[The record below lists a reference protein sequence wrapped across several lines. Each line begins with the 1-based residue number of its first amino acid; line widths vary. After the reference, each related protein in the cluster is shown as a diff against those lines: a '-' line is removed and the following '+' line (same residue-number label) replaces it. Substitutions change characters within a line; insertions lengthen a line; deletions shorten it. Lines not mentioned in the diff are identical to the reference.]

1 MQTIIKFLANGGKV
15 HVSFVT
21 FLHFLDLVSFKLI
34 SDWPAVATTNVNAT
48 SIPSVARPTKISQN
62 SYRSKFKVFLQ
73 PKNVKTGHTGKRN
86 LKPKPDRNFS
96 A

>member
-1 MQTIIKFLANGGKV
+1 MQTIIQFLANGGKV

-21 FLHFLDLVSFKLI
+21 FLHFLYSFG
-34 SDWPAVATTNVNAT
+34 PAVATTNERFPVWPDQPRTVKIAT
-48 SIPSVARPTKISQN
+48 EANLRFFYNQ
-62 SYRSKFKVFLQ
+62 RMSKQ
-73 PKNVKTGHTGKRN
+73 WWSGHTGKRN

>member
-21 FLHFLDLVSFKLI
+21 FLHFLDVDSQCGQTNQDSSRTIKI
-34 SDWPAVATTNVNAT
+34 ATEANLRFFYNQ
-48 SIPSVARPTKISQN
+48 KM
-62 SYRSKFKVFLQ
+62 SKQ
-73 PKNVKTGHTGKRN
+73 WWSGHTGKRN